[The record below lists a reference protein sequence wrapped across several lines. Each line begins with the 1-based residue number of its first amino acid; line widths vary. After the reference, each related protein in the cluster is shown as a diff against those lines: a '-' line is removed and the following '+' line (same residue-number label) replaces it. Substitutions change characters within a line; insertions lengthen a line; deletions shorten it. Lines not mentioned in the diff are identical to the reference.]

1 MEETLKELN
10 QLKKAGILRDY
21 AIGGGY
27 AVNYYLE
34 PILTYDLDIY
44 VLMYKDEEFSNLYRY
59 LRAKGCEIE
68 NVHIIIGRMPVQFL
82 PTYIHPAIDEAVRK
96 ARRIRF
102 RGIPTKVLT
111 PEHLIAT
118 LLMAFR
124 PKDRM
129 VIPSLL
135 EFTDKKKLQ
144 STLRRFSDEK
154 TPLDQRL
161 RRILESLR

>member
-1 MEETLKELN
+1 MEKTLKELN
-10 QLKKAGILRDY
+10 RLKREGLIRDY

-44 VLMYKDEEFSNLYRY
+44 ILMDEDEEYFDLYDY
-59 LRAKGCEIE
+59 FKKAKYKIE
-68 NVHIIIGRMPVQFL
+68 NVYIIIGNIPVQFL
-82 PTYIHPAIDEAVRK
+82 PSFIHPVIDDAVRK
-96 ARRIRF
+96 AKRIRF
-102 RGIPTKVLT
+102 KGISIKVLT
-111 PEHLIAT
+111 VEHLIAT

-124 PKDRM
+124 PKDKM

-135 EFTDKKKLQ
+135 ELANRRKLE
-144 STLRRFSDEK
+144 SIIRRFSDEK

-161 RRILESLR
+161 RRILESI